1 MAVGALAPLVRYVVL
16 DANGAPASGA
26 KAYFFASGTDTPLV
40 VYSDASLLTP
50 RTNPVEADAAGVLP
64 PIYFSANA
72 YRVRIDDADGSVIYP
87 ATDNVYDFAQVQL
100 SASGGSALIG
110 FIQAGAGAVAR
121 TAQSKMREFR
131 TLEDYGAVGD
141 GVTDD
146 TQAFVD
152 ALAAADGGW
161 VLGHPDANYRLTA
174 TLALNGDRFDG
185 RGCTITKDVA
195 DVGVSIT
202 GGALYSYLQNVTV
215 IASASQTATDYDAA
229 ANDHGVVVTGTR
241 VQIRN
246 VTSSG
251 HKGAGFYLD
260 STGGNMNKSV
270 YEEIRGNANS
280 LAGCYLLGTTDN
292 MSVWLFSAYVQSNF
306 GWGVYATDTCALR
319 QSVLWIYSES
329 NAAGASFP
337 SSQFV
342 VDLQKIRTCDIWAY
356 VEQQS
361 AASELRLGASATVNR
376 VESVRRNLDAD
387 LGSDNAWEY
396 GNATYIPSG
405 GSATGTTQVFS
416 SLSARTNQSGE
427 YFEVPFVGSGGN
439 FGYLRGQGNAAAGQQ
454 YLKVMSATRT
464 LSVDVNDVAVTVP
477 AAVQFDL
484 SSTANNTRMAVWDVT
499 AGALRRVT
507 IGANDSGGAGFRVLR
522 IPN

>member
-16 DANGAPASGA
+16 DADGAPVPGAKLYTYLSGTSTASPVYTTSALNVPHTNPVIADASGA
-26 KAYFFASGTDTPLV
+26 L
-40 VYSDASLLTP
+40 
-50 RTNPVEADAAGVLP
+50 PV
-64 PIYFSANA
+64 IYLGARA
-72 YRVRIDDADGSVIYP
+72 YRFYVTDANDATIYP
-87 ATDNVYDFAQVQL
+87 PQDGIYDFAQVQL

-121 TAQSKMREFR
+121 TAQSKMREFIS
-131 TLEDYGAVGD
+131 LEDFGAVGD

-146 TQAFVD
+146 TQAIVN
-152 ALAAADGGW
+152 ALAAADGQW
-161 VLGHPDANYRLTA
+161 VLGHPDANYRITD
-174 TLALNGDRFDG
+174 TLDINGDKFDG

-195 DVGVSIT
+195 DVGIAVT
-202 GGALYSYLQNVTV
+202 GGALYSYLQNFTLV
-215 IASASQTATDYDAA
+215 ASAAQTATDYDAGA
-229 ANDHGVVVTGTR
+229 DDHGIVVTGTR
-241 VQIRN
+241 VQIRG

-280 LAGCYLLGTTDN
+280 VAGCYLLGTTDN
-292 MSVWLFSAYVQSNF
+292 MSVWQFEGYFQSNF
-306 GWGVYATDTCALR
+306 GWAVYVTDSCMMR
-319 QSVLWIYSES
+319 QSTFWIYAEA

-337 SSQFV
+337 SSQYV
-342 VDLQKIRTCDIWAY
+342 VDLQKVRSCDFWIYA
-356 VEQQS
+356 EQQS
-361 AASELRLGASATVNR
+361 AANEIRLGSNSTDNR
-376 VESVRRNLDAD
+376 MFSVRRNLDD
-387 LGSDNAWEY
+387 DEGTDNGWVY
-396 GNATYIPSG
+396 GNAVYIPLSG
-405 GSATGTTQVFS
+405 STTGTAQRFS
-416 SLSARTNQSGE
+416 SLSARVNQSAE
-427 YFEVPFVGSGGN
+427 YFEVPFVGSGGT

-477 AAVQFDL
+477 SAVQFDL